1 MPYIT
6 RNAEGQVIGLLA
18 QAATDRAEFLPPEN
32 LEVLQFLYGDAVK
45 GEMMAL
51 DLEFIRVIEDLIDVL
66 VDRNILLI
74 TDLSAAVQAKLN
86 RRRQVR
92 GGACSMLGMNEQ
104 DIIKL

>member
-6 RNAEGQVIGLLA
+6 RNAEGQIIGLLA
-18 QAATDRAEFLPPEN
+18 QAAADSAEFLPPEN

-45 GEMMAL
+45 GEMVAL

-66 VDRNILLI
+66 VDRNILMF
-74 TDLSAAVQAKLN
+74 TDLSPAVQAKLN
-86 RRRQVR
+86 RRRLVR
-92 GGACSMLGMNEQ
+92 GGARSMLDMHEE